1 MQTSIIKKA
10 RVLFLGLV
18 LALSALAVGLQAEV
32 LLDREPVQVTNALLL
47 RDHADEHGYH
57 YMPLAPR
64 VATWPDGKPKF
75 SFIQYVRTGKDITGG
90 ILHFLCTF
98 GLTKEELEKAE
109 QELKRIDKDGKIIG
123 PVMFTSGEFHI
134 ISASAGEGGIF
145 SRRIVGTGKAP
156 LLAGSEAAV
165 SIALTEEGST
175 LLMESFKK
183 PTSDISVQFVMTYQ
197 GLTPAYQ
204 ALLTVD
210 WDKVYDHKEFKASAG
225 NFLVSAEIHKIYS
238 ELREQGAI
246 KLEVIGEDAKMDE
259 LLDTAYNT
267 ITRMMFEAKP
277 VKPEDIGK
285 AEASTGSNWLG
296 KLFGQ
301 AHFGFFK
308 KQVKLTGK
316 YTVDLTRRKRDQR
329 EVPLTGNISGL
340 YKQYGKEAEFFS
352 VVDLDDPTFE
362 ERTINVILDGEDF
375 QTFSQYL
382 NFAGITFKKEYENAD
397 MKSITEDL
405 IFDRTKFGQN
415 GNKLSLKYRRKGDQT
430 DKWLEYE
437 YKPIWSYVGGL
448 EVAGDWIKTSQPVI
462 TLSPPH
468 KYRYIEVLA
477 EEANMNEHGIIRIAV
492 QFRHKN
498 FGRQLQKEV
507 VLRKGE
513 PLNIN
518 YVYFHEPNNL
528 EYEYNIT
535 WLFKDNTR
543 VSSGWKKATD
553 PFIYAYYEKL

>member
-1 MQTSIIKKA
+1 MCGSGKKGTE
-10 RVLFLGLV
+10 VFLVFFALTFLLTAAGLR
-18 LALSALAVGLQAEV
+18 AEV
-32 LLDREPVQVTNALLL
+32 LLDREPVQVSKALLFQ
-47 RDHADEHGYH
+47 DHADEHGYH
-57 YMPLAPR
+57 YMPLAPKI
-64 VATWPDGKPKF
+64 ATWPDGKPKF
-75 SFIQYVRTGKDITGG
+75 SFIQYVRTGKEITGG

-98 GLTKEELEKAE
+98 GLTQTELKEAE
-109 QELKRIDKDGKIIG
+109 QELTRIDKDGKIIG
-123 PVMFTSGEFHI
+123 PVMFVSGQFYI

-145 SRRIVGTGKAP
+145 SRRVVGTGKAP

-183 PTSDISVQFVMTYQ
+183 PTSDVSVQFLMTYQ

-210 WDKVYDHKEFKASAG
+210 WDKVYNHKDFKAKVG
-225 NFLVSAEIHKIYS
+225 NFLVSAQIQKIYD

-246 KLEVIGEDAKMDE
+246 KLEVVGEDTKMDE

-267 ITRMMFEAKP
+267 ITKMMFEAKP
-277 VKPEDIGK
+277 VKPEEMGQ
-285 AEASTGSNWLG
+285 AQASTSSSRLG
-296 KLFGQ
+296 NLFGI
-301 AHFGFFK
+301 AHFGYFQ
-308 KQVKLTGK
+308 KQVNLSGK

-329 EVPLTGNISGL
+329 EVPLTGNIGGV
-340 YKQYGKEAEFFS
+340 YQQYGKSSEFFS

-362 ERTINVILDGEDF
+362 ERTINVILDGEDL
-375 QTFSQYL
+375 QTFQQFL
-382 NFAGITFKKEYENAD
+382 NFAGITFKKEYESGE
-397 MKSITEDL
+397 MKPVTEDL

-430 DKWLEYE
+430 EKWLEYE
-437 YKPIWSYVGGL
+437 YKPIWSYAGGL
-448 EVAGDWIKTSQPVI
+448 EVAGDWIKTDQPVI
-462 TLSPPH
+462 TLTPPH

-477 EEANMNEHGIIRIAV
+477 EEENVNRNGIIRIAV

-553 PFIYAYYEKL
+553 PFIYAYYEK

>member
-1 MQTSIIKKA
+1 MCGSGKKGTE
-10 RVLFLGLV
+10 VFLVFFALTFLLTAAGLR
-18 LALSALAVGLQAEV
+18 AEV
-32 LLDREPVQVTNALLL
+32 LLDREPVQVPKALLF

-57 YMPLAPR
+57 YMPLAPKI
-64 VATWPDGKPKF
+64 ATWPDGKPKF
-75 SFIQYVRTGKDITGG
+75 SFIQYVRTGKEITGG

-98 GLTKEELEKAE
+98 GLTQTELKEAE
-109 QELKRIDKDGKIIG
+109 QELTRIDKDGKIIG
-123 PVMFTSGEFHI
+123 PVMFVSGQFYI

-145 SRRIVGTGKAP
+145 SRRVVGTGKAP

-183 PTSDISVQFVMTYQ
+183 PTSDVSVQFLMTYQ

-210 WDKVYDHKEFKASAG
+210 WDKVYNHKDFKAKVG
-225 NFLVSAEIHKIYS
+225 NFLVSAQIQKIYD

-246 KLEVIGEDAKMDE
+246 KLEVIGEDTKMDE

-267 ITRMMFEAKP
+267 ITKMMFEAKP
-277 VKPEDIGK
+277 VKPEEMGQ
-285 AEASTGSNWLG
+285 AQASTSSSRLG
-296 KLFGQ
+296 NLFGI
-301 AHFGFFK
+301 AHFGYFQ
-308 KQVKLTGK
+308 KQVNLSGK

-329 EVPLTGNISGL
+329 EVPLTGNIGGV
-340 YKQYGKEAEFFS
+340 YQQYGQTSEFFS
-352 VVDLDDPTFE
+352 VVDLDDPNFE
-362 ERTINVILDGEDF
+362 ERTINVILDGEDL
-375 QTFSQYL
+375 QTFQQYL
-382 NFAGITFKKEYENAD
+382 NFAGITFKKEYENEE
-397 MKSITEDL
+397 MKPITEDL

-437 YKPIWSYVGGL
+437 YKPIWSYAGGL
-448 EVAGDWIKTSQPVI
+448 EVVGDWIKTNQPVI
-462 TLSPPH
+462 TLTPPH

-477 EEANMNEHGIIRIAV
+477 EEENMNRNGIIRIAV

-528 EYEYNIT
+528 EYEDNIT

-553 PFIYAYYEKL
+553 PFIYAYYEK

>member
-1 MQTSIIKKA
+1 MCGSGKKGTE
-10 RVLFLGLV
+10 VFLVFFALTFLLTAAGLR
-18 LALSALAVGLQAEV
+18 AEV
-32 LLDREPVQVTNALLL
+32 LLDREPVQVSKALLF

-57 YMPLAPR
+57 YMPLAPKI
-64 VATWPDGKPKF
+64 ATWPDGKPKF
-75 SFIQYVRTGKDITGG
+75 SFIQYVRTGKEITGG

-98 GLTKEELEKAE
+98 GLTQTELKEAE
-109 QELKRIDKDGKIIG
+109 QELTRIDKDGKIIG
-123 PVMFTSGEFHI
+123 PVMFVSGQFYI

-145 SRRIVGTGKAP
+145 SRRVVGTGKAP

-183 PTSDISVQFVMTYQ
+183 PTSDVSVQFLMTYQ

-210 WDKVYDHKEFKASAG
+210 WDKVYNHKDFKAKVG
-225 NFLVSAEIHKIYS
+225 NFLVSAQIQKIYD

-246 KLEVIGEDAKMDE
+246 KLEVVGEDTKMDE

-267 ITRMMFEAKP
+267 ITKMMFEAKP
-277 VKPEDIGK
+277 VKPEEMGQ
-285 AEASTGSNWLG
+285 AQASTSSSRLG
-296 KLFGQ
+296 NLFGI
-301 AHFGFFK
+301 AHFGYFQ
-308 KQVKLTGK
+308 KQVNLSGK

-329 EVPLTGNISGL
+329 EVPLTGNIGGV
-340 YKQYGKEAEFFS
+340 YQQYGKSSEFFS

-362 ERTINVILDGEDF
+362 ERTINVILDGEDL
-375 QTFSQYL
+375 QTFQQFL
-382 NFAGITFKKEYENAD
+382 NFAGITFKKEYESGD
-397 MKSITEDL
+397 MKPVTEDL

-430 DKWLEYE
+430 EKWLEYE
-437 YKPIWSYVGGL
+437 YKPIWSYAGGL
-448 EVAGDWIKTSQPVI
+448 EVAGDWIKTDQPVI
-462 TLSPPH
+462 TLTPPH

-477 EEANMNEHGIIRIAV
+477 EEENVNRNGIIRIAV

-553 PFIYAYYEKL
+553 PFIYAYYEK

>member
-1 MQTSIIKKA
+1 MCGSGKKGTE
-10 RVLFLGLV
+10 VFLVFFALTFLLTAAGLR
-18 LALSALAVGLQAEV
+18 AEV
-32 LLDREPVQVTNALLL
+32 LLDREPVQVSKALLF

-57 YMPLAPR
+57 YMPLAPKI
-64 VATWPDGKPKF
+64 ATWPDGKPKF
-75 SFIQYVRTGKDITGG
+75 SFIQYVRTGKEITGG

-98 GLTKEELEKAE
+98 GLTQTELKEAE
-109 QELKRIDKDGKIIG
+109 QELTRIDKDGKIIG
-123 PVMFTSGEFHI
+123 SVMFVSGQFYI

-145 SRRIVGTGKAP
+145 SRRVVGTGKAP

-183 PTSDISVQFVMTYQ
+183 PTSDVSVQFLMTYQ

-210 WDKVYDHKEFKASAG
+210 WDKVYNHQDFKAKVG
-225 NFLVSAEIHKIYS
+225 NFLVSAQIQKIYD

-246 KLEVIGEDAKMDE
+246 KLEVVGEDTKMDE

-267 ITRMMFEAKP
+267 ITKMMFEAKP
-277 VKPEDIGK
+277 VKPEEMGQ
-285 AEASTGSNWLG
+285 AQASTSSSRLG
-296 KLFGQ
+296 NLFGI
-301 AHFGFFK
+301 AHFGYYQ
-308 KQVKLTGK
+308 KQVNLSGK

-329 EVPLTGNISGL
+329 EVPLTGNIGGV
-340 YKQYGKEAEFFS
+340 YQQYGKSSEFFS

-362 ERTINVILDGEDF
+362 ERTINVILDGEDL
-375 QTFSQYL
+375 QTFQQFL
-382 NFAGITFKKEYENAD
+382 NFAGITFKKEYESGE
-397 MKSITEDL
+397 MKPVTEDL

-430 DKWLEYE
+430 EKWLEYE
-437 YKPIWSYVGGL
+437 YKPIWSYAGGL
-448 EVAGDWIKTSQPVI
+448 EVAEDWIKTSQPVI
-462 TLSPPH
+462 TLTPPH

-477 EEANMNEHGIIRIAV
+477 EEENMNRNGIIRIAV

-553 PFIYAYYEKL
+553 PFIYAYYEK

>member
-1 MQTSIIKKA
+1 MCGSGKKGTE
-10 RVLFLGLV
+10 VFLVFFALTFLLTAAGLR
-18 LALSALAVGLQAEV
+18 AEV
-32 LLDREPVQVTNALLL
+32 LLDREPVQVSKALLF

-57 YMPLAPR
+57 YMPLAPKI
-64 VATWPDGKPKF
+64 ATWPDGKPKF
-75 SFIQYVRTGKDITGG
+75 SFIQYVRTGKEITGG

-98 GLTKEELEKAE
+98 GLTQTELKEAE
-109 QELKRIDKDGKIIG
+109 QELTRIDKDGKIIG
-123 PVMFTSGEFHI
+123 PVMFVSGQFYI

-145 SRRIVGTGKAP
+145 SRRVVGTGKAP

-183 PTSDISVQFVMTYQ
+183 PTSDVSVQFLMTYQ

-210 WDKVYDHKEFKASAG
+210 WDKVYNHKDFKAKVG
-225 NFLVSAEIHKIYS
+225 NFLVSAQIQKIYD

-246 KLEVIGEDAKMDE
+246 KLEVVGEDTKMDE

-267 ITRMMFEAKP
+267 ITKMMFEAKP
-277 VKPEDIGK
+277 VKPEEMGQ
-285 AEASTGSNWLG
+285 AQASTSSSRLG
-296 KLFGQ
+296 NLFGI
-301 AHFGFFK
+301 AHFGYFQ
-308 KQVKLTGK
+308 KQVNLSGK

-329 EVPLTGNISGL
+329 EVPLTGNIGGV
-340 YKQYGKEAEFFS
+340 YQQYGKSSEFFS

-362 ERTINVILDGEDF
+362 ERTINVILDGEDL
-375 QTFSQYL
+375 QTFQQFL
-382 NFAGITFKKEYENAD
+382 NFAGITFKKEYESGE
-397 MKSITEDL
+397 MKPVTEDL

-415 GNKLSLKYRRKGDQT
+415 GNKLSLRYRRKGDQT
-430 DKWLEYE
+430 EKWLEYE
-437 YKPIWSYVGGL
+437 YKPIWSYAGGL
-448 EVAGDWIKTSQPVI
+448 EVAGDWIKTDQPVI
-462 TLSPPH
+462 TLTPPH

-477 EEANMNEHGIIRIAV
+477 EEENVNRNGIIRIAV

-553 PFIYAYYEKL
+553 PFIYAYYEK

>member
-1 MQTSIIKKA
+1 MCGSGKKGTEVFFVFFA
-10 RVLFLGLV
+10 LTFLLTAAGLR
-18 LALSALAVGLQAEV
+18 AEV
-32 LLDREPVQVTNALLL
+32 LLDREPVQVSKALLF

-57 YMPLAPR
+57 YMPLAPKI
-64 VATWPDGKPKF
+64 ATWPDGKPKF
-75 SFIQYVRTGKDITGG
+75 SFIQYVRTGKEITGG

-98 GLTKEELEKAE
+98 GLTQTELKEAE
-109 QELKRIDKDGKIIG
+109 QELTRIDKDGKIIG
-123 PVMFTSGEFHI
+123 PVMFVSGQFYI

-145 SRRIVGTGKAP
+145 SRRVVGTGKAP

-183 PTSDISVQFVMTYQ
+183 PTSDVSVQFLMTYQ

-210 WDKVYDHKEFKASAG
+210 WDKVYNHKDFKAKVG
-225 NFLVSAEIHKIYS
+225 NFLVSAQIQKIYD

-246 KLEVIGEDAKMDE
+246 KLEVVGEDTKMDE

-267 ITRMMFEAKP
+267 ITKMMFEAKP
-277 VKPEDIGK
+277 VKPEEMGQ
-285 AEASTGSNWLG
+285 AQASTSSSRLG
-296 KLFGQ
+296 NLFGI
-301 AHFGFFK
+301 AHFGYFQ
-308 KQVKLTGK
+308 KQVNLSGK

-329 EVPLTGNISGL
+329 EVPLTGNIGGV
-340 YKQYGKEAEFFS
+340 YQQYGKSSEFFS

-362 ERTINVILDGEDF
+362 ERTINVILDGEDL
-375 QTFSQYL
+375 QTFQQFL
-382 NFAGITFKKEYENAD
+382 NFAGITFKKEYESGE
-397 MKSITEDL
+397 MKPVTEDL

-430 DKWLEYE
+430 EKWLEYE
-437 YKPIWSYVGGL
+437 YKPIWSYAGGL
-448 EVAGDWIKTSQPVI
+448 EVAGDWIKTDQPVI
-462 TLSPPH
+462 TLTPPH

-477 EEANMNEHGIIRIAV
+477 EEENVNRNGIIRIAV

-553 PFIYAYYEKL
+553 PFIYAYYEK

>member
-1 MQTSIIKKA
+1 LVFFALT
-10 RVLFLGLV
+10 FLLTAAGLR
-18 LALSALAVGLQAEV
+18 AEV
-32 LLDREPVQVTNALLL
+32 LLDREPVQVPKALLF

-57 YMPLAPR
+57 YMPLAPKI
-64 VATWPDGKPKF
+64 ATWPDGKPKF
-75 SFIQYVRTGKDITGG
+75 SFIQYVRTGKEITGG

-98 GLTKEELEKAE
+98 GLTQTELKEAE
-109 QELKRIDKDGKIIG
+109 QELTRIDKDGKIIG
-123 PVMFTSGEFHI
+123 PVMFVSGQFYI

-145 SRRIVGTGKAP
+145 SRRVVGTGKAP

-183 PTSDISVQFVMTYQ
+183 PTSDVSVQFLMTYQ

-210 WDKVYDHKEFKASAG
+210 WDKVYNHKDFKAKVG
-225 NFLVSAEIHKIYS
+225 NFLVSAQIQKIYD

-246 KLEVIGEDAKMDE
+246 KLEVIGEDTKMDE

-267 ITRMMFEAKP
+267 ITKMMFEAKP
-277 VKPEDIGK
+277 VKPEEMGQ
-285 AEASTGSNWLG
+285 AQASTSSSRLG
-296 KLFGQ
+296 NLFGI
-301 AHFGFFK
+301 AHFGYFQ
-308 KQVKLTGK
+308 KQVNLSGK

-329 EVPLTGNISGL
+329 EVPLTGNIGGV
-340 YKQYGKEAEFFS
+340 YQQYGQTSEFFS
-352 VVDLDDPTFE
+352 VVDLDDPNFE
-362 ERTINVILDGEDF
+362 ERTINVILDGEDL
-375 QTFSQYL
+375 QTFQQYL
-382 NFAGITFKKEYENAD
+382 NFAGITFKKEYENEE
-397 MKSITEDL
+397 MKPITEDL

-437 YKPIWSYVGGL
+437 YKPIWSYAGGL
-448 EVAGDWIKTSQPVI
+448 EVVGDWIKTNQPVI
-462 TLSPPH
+462 TLTPPH

-477 EEANMNEHGIIRIAV
+477 EEENMNRNGIIRIAV

-553 PFIYAYYEKL
+553 PFIYAYYEK

>member
-1 MQTSIIKKA
+1 MCGSGKKGTE
-10 RVLFLGLV
+10 VFLVFFALTFLLTAAGLR
-18 LALSALAVGLQAEV
+18 AEV
-32 LLDREPVQVTNALLL
+32 LLDREPVQVSKALLF

-57 YMPLAPR
+57 YMPLAPKI
-64 VATWPDGKPKF
+64 ATWPDGKPKF
-75 SFIQYVRTGKDITGG
+75 SFIQYVRTGKEITGG

-98 GLTKEELEKAE
+98 GLTQTELKEAE
-109 QELKRIDKDGKIIG
+109 QELTRIDKDGKIIG
-123 PVMFTSGEFHI
+123 PVMFVSGQFYI

-145 SRRIVGTGKAP
+145 SRRVVGTGKAP

-183 PTSDISVQFVMTYQ
+183 PTSDVSVQFLMTYQ

-210 WDKVYDHKEFKASAG
+210 WDKVYNHKDFKAKVG
-225 NFLVSAEIHKIYS
+225 NFLVSAQIQKIYD

-246 KLEVIGEDAKMDE
+246 KLEVVGEDTKMDE

-267 ITRMMFEAKP
+267 ITKMMFEAKP
-277 VKPEDIGK
+277 VKPEEMGQ
-285 AEASTGSNWLG
+285 AQASTSSSRLG
-296 KLFGQ
+296 NLFGI
-301 AHFGFFK
+301 AHFGYFQ
-308 KQVKLTGK
+308 KQVNLSGK

-329 EVPLTGNISGL
+329 EVPLTGNIGGV
-340 YKQYGKEAEFFS
+340 YQQYGKSSEFFS

-362 ERTINVILDGEDF
+362 ERTINVILDGEDL
-375 QTFSQYL
+375 QTFQQFL
-382 NFAGITFKKEYENAD
+382 NFAGITFKKEYESGE
-397 MKSITEDL
+397 MKPVTEDL

-430 DKWLEYE
+430 EKWLEYE
-437 YKPIWSYVGGL
+437 YKPIWSYAGGL
-448 EVAGDWIKTSQPVI
+448 EVAGDWIKTDQPVI
-462 TLSPPH
+462 TLTPPH

-477 EEANMNEHGIIRIAV
+477 EEENVNRNGIIRIAV

-553 PFIYAYYEKL
+553 PFIYAYYEK

>member
-1 MQTSIIKKA
+1 MCGSGKKGTEVFFVFFA
-10 RVLFLGLV
+10 LTFLLIG
-18 LALSALAVGLQAEV
+18 AGLQAEV
-32 LLDREPVQVTNALLL
+32 LLDREPVQVARALLF

-57 YMPLAPR
+57 YMPLAPKI
-64 VATWPDGKPKF
+64 ATWPDGKPKF
-75 SFIQYVRTGKDITGG
+75 SFIQYVRTGKEITGG

-98 GLTKEELEKAE
+98 GLTQTELKEAE
-109 QELKRIDKDGKIIG
+109 QELTRIDKDGKIIG
-123 PVMFTSGEFHI
+123 SVMFVSGQFYI

-145 SRRIVGTGKAP
+145 SRRVVGTGKAP

-183 PTSDISVQFVMTYQ
+183 PTSDVSVQFLMTYQ

-210 WDKVYDHKEFKASAG
+210 WDKVYNHQDFKAKVG
-225 NFLVSAEIHKIYS
+225 NFLVSAQIQKIYD

-246 KLEVIGEDAKMDE
+246 KLEVVGEDTKMDE

-267 ITRMMFEAKP
+267 ITKMMFEAKP
-277 VKPEDIGK
+277 VKPEEMGQ
-285 AEASTGSNWLG
+285 AQASTSSSRLG
-296 KLFGQ
+296 NLFGI
-301 AHFGFFK
+301 AHFGYYQ
-308 KQVKLTGK
+308 KQVNLSGK

-329 EVPLTGNISGL
+329 EVPLTGNIGGV
-340 YKQYGKEAEFFS
+340 YQQYGKSSEFFS

-362 ERTINVILDGEDF
+362 ERTINVILDGEDL
-375 QTFSQYL
+375 QTFQQFL
-382 NFAGITFKKEYENAD
+382 NFAGITFKKEYESGE
-397 MKSITEDL
+397 MKPVTEDL

-430 DKWLEYE
+430 EKWLEYE
-437 YKPIWSYVGGL
+437 YKPIWSYAGGL
-448 EVAGDWIKTSQPVI
+448 EVAEDWIKTSQPVI
-462 TLSPPH
+462 TLTPPH

-477 EEANMNEHGIIRIAV
+477 EEENMNRNGIIRIAV

-553 PFIYAYYEKL
+553 PFIYAYYEK

>member
-1 MQTSIIKKA
+1 MCGSGKKGTE
-10 RVLFLGLV
+10 VFLVFFALTFLLTAAGLR
-18 LALSALAVGLQAEV
+18 AEV
-32 LLDREPVQVTNALLL
+32 LLDREPVQVPKALLF

-57 YMPLAPR
+57 YMPLAPKI
-64 VATWPDGKPKF
+64 ATWPDGKPKF
-75 SFIQYVRTGKDITGG
+75 SFIQYVRTGKEITGG

-98 GLTKEELEKAE
+98 GLTQTELKEAE
-109 QELKRIDKDGKIIG
+109 QELTRIDKDGKIIG
-123 PVMFTSGEFHI
+123 PVMFVSGQFYI

-145 SRRIVGTGKAP
+145 SRRVVGTGKAP

-183 PTSDISVQFVMTYQ
+183 PTSDVSVQFLMTYQ

-210 WDKVYDHKEFKASAG
+210 WDKVYNHKDFKAKVG
-225 NFLVSAEIHKIYS
+225 NFLVSAQIQKIYD

-246 KLEVIGEDAKMDE
+246 KLEVIGEDTKMDE

-267 ITRMMFEAKP
+267 ITKMMFEAKP
-277 VKPEDIGK
+277 VKPEEMGQ
-285 AEASTGSNWLG
+285 AQASTSSSRLG
-296 KLFGQ
+296 NLFGI
-301 AHFGFFK
+301 AHFGYFQ
-308 KQVKLTGK
+308 KQVNLSGK

-329 EVPLTGNISGL
+329 EVPLTGNIGGV
-340 YKQYGKEAEFFS
+340 YQQYGQTSEFFS
-352 VVDLDDPTFE
+352 VVDLDDPNFE
-362 ERTINVILDGEDF
+362 ERTINVILDGEDL
-375 QTFSQYL
+375 QTFQQYL
-382 NFAGITFKKEYENAD
+382 NFAGITFKKEYENEE
-397 MKSITEDL
+397 MKPITEDL

-437 YKPIWSYVGGL
+437 YKPIWSYAGGL
-448 EVAGDWIKTSQPVI
+448 EVVGDWIKTNQPVI
-462 TLSPPH
+462 TLTPPH

-477 EEANMNEHGIIRIAV
+477 EEENMNRNGIIRIAV

-553 PFIYAYYEKL
+553 PFIYAYYEK

>member
-1 MQTSIIKKA
+1 MCGSGKKRA
-10 RVLFLGLV
+10 RVFFVFFALTFLLIG
-18 LALSALAVGLQAEV
+18 AGLQAEV
-32 LLDREPVQVTNALLL
+32 LLDREPVQVARALLF

-57 YMPLAPR
+57 YMPLAPKI
-64 VATWPDGKPKF
+64 ATWPDGKPKF
-75 SFIQYVRTGKDITGG
+75 SFIQYVRTGKEITGG

-98 GLTKEELEKAE
+98 GLNQTELKEAE
-109 QELKRIDKDGKIIG
+109 QELTRIDKDGKIIG
-123 PVMFTSGEFHI
+123 PVMFVSGQFYI

-145 SRRIVGTGKAP
+145 SRRVVGTGKAP
-156 LLAGSEAAV
+156 ILAGSEAAV

-183 PTSDISVQFVMTYQ
+183 PTSDVSVQFLMTYQ

-210 WDKVYDHKEFKASAG
+210 WDKVYNHKEFKARGG
-225 NFLVSAEIHKIYS
+225 NFMVSAQIHKIYD

-246 KLEVIGEDAKMDE
+246 KLEVIGEDTKMDE

-267 ITRMMFEAKP
+267 ITKMMFEAKP
-277 VKPEDIGK
+277 VKPEEMGQ
-285 AEASTGSNWLG
+285 AQASTSSSRLG
-296 KLFGQ
+296 NLSGA
-301 AHFGFFK
+301 AHFGYFQ
-308 KQVKLTGK
+308 KQVNLSGK

-329 EVPLTGNISGL
+329 EVPLTGNIGGV
-340 YKQYGKEAEFFS
+340 YQQYGQNSEFFS

-362 ERTINVILDGEDF
+362 ERTINVILDGEDL
-375 QTFSQYL
+375 QTFQQFL
-382 NFAGITFKKEYENAD
+382 NFAGITFKKEYESGE
-397 MKSITEDL
+397 MKPVTEDL

-430 DKWLEYE
+430 EKWLEYE
-437 YKPIWSYVGGL
+437 YKPIWSYAGGL
-448 EVAGDWIKTSQPVI
+448 EVAGEWIKTSQPVI
-462 TLSPPH
+462 TLTPPH

-477 EEANMNEHGIIRIAV
+477 EEENMNRNGIIRIAV

-513 PLNIN
+513 PLNTN

-528 EYEYNIT
+528 GYEYNIT

-553 PFIYAYYEKL
+553 PFIYAYYEK

>member
-1 MQTSIIKKA
+1 VFFALT
-10 RVLFLGLV
+10 FLLTAAGLR
-18 LALSALAVGLQAEV
+18 AEV
-32 LLDREPVQVTNALLL
+32 LLDREPVQVSKALLF

-57 YMPLAPR
+57 YMPLAPKI
-64 VATWPDGKPKF
+64 ATWPDGKPKF
-75 SFIQYVRTGKDITGG
+75 SFIQYVRTGKEITGG

-98 GLTKEELEKAE
+98 GLTQTELKEAE
-109 QELKRIDKDGKIIG
+109 QELTRIDKDGKIIG
-123 PVMFTSGEFHI
+123 PVMFVSGQFYI

-145 SRRIVGTGKAP
+145 SRRVVGTGKAP

-183 PTSDISVQFVMTYQ
+183 PTSDVSVQFLMTYQ

-210 WDKVYDHKEFKASAG
+210 WDKVYNHKDFKAKVG
-225 NFLVSAEIHKIYS
+225 NFLVSAQIQKIYD

-246 KLEVIGEDAKMDE
+246 KLEVVGEDTKMDE

-267 ITRMMFEAKP
+267 ITKMMFEAKP
-277 VKPEDIGK
+277 VKPEEMGQ
-285 AEASTGSNWLG
+285 AQASTSSSRLG
-296 KLFGQ
+296 NLFGI
-301 AHFGFFK
+301 AHFGYFQ
-308 KQVKLTGK
+308 KQVNLSGK

-329 EVPLTGNISGL
+329 EVPLTGNIGGV
-340 YKQYGKEAEFFS
+340 YQQYGKSSEFFS

-362 ERTINVILDGEDF
+362 ERTINVILDGEDL
-375 QTFSQYL
+375 QTFQQFL
-382 NFAGITFKKEYENAD
+382 NFAGITFKKEYESGD
-397 MKSITEDL
+397 MKPVTEDL

-430 DKWLEYE
+430 EKWLEYE
-437 YKPIWSYVGGL
+437 YKPIWSYAGGL
-448 EVAGDWIKTSQPVI
+448 EVAGDWIKTDQPVI
-462 TLSPPH
+462 TLTPPH

-477 EEANMNEHGIIRIAV
+477 EEENVNRNGIIRIAV

-553 PFIYAYYEKL
+553 PFIYAYYEK